1 MESLEAR
8 NVTTVQ
14 GIYQSFLTGDIPG
27 IVATLADDVA
37 WESFADNSAQKA
49 GVPWMQAGQGPAG
62 AMVFFQAIS
71 SWKPLDFQV
80 LSTMAGGNQ
89 VAVEVQASFELASGR
104 QFTDEEVHLWTF
116 NEAGK
121 VSRFRHYVD
130 TAKHI
135 DLAK

>member
-1 MESLEAR
+1 METVEAR
-8 NVTTVQ
+8 NVATVQ
-14 GIYQSFLTGDIPG
+14 GIYQSFLTGDVPG
-27 IVATLADDVA
+27 LIATLAEDVA

-49 GVPWMQAGQGPAG
+49 GVPWMQAGQGQAG
-62 AMVFFQAIS
+62 AMAFFQAIS

-89 VAVEVQASFELASGR
+89 VAVEVQASFELPGGR

-116 NEAGK
+116 NDAGK
-121 VSRFRHYVD
+121 VSRFRHYLD